1 MTEFRGRR
9 DPAGRRFAVVV
20 SRFNEAITSALLA
33 GARDAFRAAGAA
45 DADVDVAWV
54 PGAFDIPLVAR
65 RLAASG
71 GYAGV
76 VALGA
81 VIRGETSHHEVVAR
95 AAAEGIRAA
104 SEATGVPIALGVISA
119 EDLAQAEARAGG
131 AMGNRGYDAAQA
143 VLELA
148 SLLGDL
154 P

>member
-1 MTEFRGRR
+1 MLFR
-9 DPAGRRFAVVV
+9 
-20 SRFNEAITSALLA
+20 S
-33 GARDAFRAAGAA
+33 
-45 DADVDVAWV
+45 
-54 PGAFDIPLVAR
+54 
-65 RLAASG
+65 
-71 GYAGV
+71 
-76 VALGA
+76 
-81 VIRGETSHHEVVAR
+81 VAR

>member
-1 MTEFRGRR
+1 MTEFRGERAA
-9 DPAGRRFAVVV
+9 AGRRFAIVVA
-20 SRFNEAITSALLA
+20 RFNEGVTSALLA
-33 GARDAFRAAGAA
+33 GARDAFRAAGAG

-71 GYAGV
+71 AYAGV

-81 VIRGETSHHEVVAR
+81 VIRGETSHHVEVAH
-95 AAAEGIRAA
+95 AAAQGIREAA
-104 SEATGVPIALGVISA
+104 ADTGVPIALGVVSA
-119 EDLAQAEARAGG
+119 EDLGQAEARAGG
-131 AMGNRGYDAAQA
+131 RMGNRGFDAAQA

-148 SLLGDL
+148 SLLGRL